1 MRIPINLAN
10 SVRYKARQLP
20 FSTACIVAGLAVYPL
35 SIALAAPVITV
46 LAVIRKTFF
55 APESHFM
62 NSIEF
67 AIVVGVAAASVGL
80 AIGLLQK
87 QIVGSHFG
95 VDLRRWRLIS
105 ALGACV
111 AIAVIVYIVENRVI
125 LLAAMR
131 SPLGDSYYDYYQF
144 MLSLIFTPMIQFA
157 LVLSAIQTLSLYR
170 YVRSAWL
177 WLAANVVAGALF
189 FWIVIYI
196 FGSTSFMSWLVAP
209 IAQSALVGYAMRY
222 LVTQRR
228 RGGKAKREETS
239 IS

>member
-10 SVRYKARQLP
+10 SVRYKARQLS

-46 LAVIRKTFF
+46 LAVIRNTFF

-62 NSIEF
+62 NSNEF
-67 AIVVGVAAASVGL
+67 AIVVGVGAASVGL

-87 QIVGSHFG
+87 QIVGNHFG

-111 AIAVIVYIVENRVI
+111 ACAVIVYIVENKVI

-131 SPLGDSYYDYYQF
+131 SPLGDSYYDYYLF
-144 MLSLIFTPMIQFA
+144 MLSLINTPMIQFA
-157 LVLSAIQTLSLYR
+157 FVLSAIQTLFLYR

-177 WLAANVVAGALF
+177 WLVVNLAAGALF
-189 FWIVIYI
+189 FWLLLYA
-196 FGSTSFMSWLVAP
+196 FGGASFISWLVAA
-209 IAQSALVGYAMRY
+209 IAQALLVAYAMRY
-222 LVTQRR
+222 LMTQRR
-228 RGGKAKREETS
+228 RGGKVKREDLLIT
-239 IS
+239 